1 VKLLI
6 LRECSLDI
14 APSIFHWQIQG
25 GIPAMNEPNELEL
38 TESLFN
44 AIAQALEACCHS
56 GHLSADEYISLLDSV
71 WFTLDF
77 GTRRPR

>member
-1 VKLLI
+1 
-6 LRECSLDI
+6 
-14 APSIFHWQIQG
+14 
-25 GIPAMNEPNELEL
+25 MNEPNELEL

-56 GHLSADEYISLLDSV
+56 GYLSADEYISLLDSV